1 MGLSITSKSSI
12 FAFFSVIIQG
22 DCVLRQFEPK
32 LFQILLLPSV
42 GMSQVTKLT
51 SLSPCICPGYE
62 ATYECVV
69 TGGVTTTWQGTALHN
84 CAGGNIIL
92 RHSQFSL
99 ESELFINKTCGAA
112 GLVIGRAISV
122 FNDTYVSQITLHN
135 VSQHLINR
143 MIECNS
149 GQMAVASRQVSL
161 AGKKGISSIE

>member
-1 MGLSITSKSSI
+1 
-12 FAFFSVIIQG
+12 
-22 DCVLRQFEPK
+22 
-32 LFQILLLPSV
+32 
-42 GMSQVTKLT
+42 MSQVTKLT

-62 ATYECVV
+62 ATFECVV
-69 TGGVTTTWQGTALHN
+69 TGGTTTTWQGTALQD
-84 CAGGNIIL
+84 CDSGNIIIL
-92 RHSQFSL
+92 RHSQFAL
-99 ESELFINKTCGAA
+99 ESEYFINKTCHAA